1 CKQGCSTTDQ
11 TASQGASQNACGKSS
26 PRIPPG
32 KRQEAYLMQSRE
44 GWSFGYSVT
53 KEISPLKNQLPEMTY
68 KPKLEKPRTLI
79 LV

>member
-1 CKQGCSTTDQ
+1 
-11 TASQGASQNACGKSS
+11 
-26 PRIPPG
+26 
-32 KRQEAYLMQSRE
+32 MQSRE
-44 GWSFGYSVT
+44 GWSFGYSMT